1 MRYMMSS
8 RVLSNAMFIA
18 GIVLVLIAAGSID
31 DATTVEL
38 AQAVITALCGTA
50 LMIGG
55 ASAFNKG

>member
-1 MRYMMSS
+1 MSS
-8 RVLSNAMFIA
+8 RVLSNTMFIA

-38 AQAVITALCGTA
+38 AQAAVVALCGTA